1 MDLHDSNE
9 SSIQVVCLRL
19 LRVENVHRMC
29 AAGDGEDGLGGG
41 TGGRGDGRRVTKEG
55 ERKGGER
62 GERRKTS
69 SRRRR
74 RMSHN
79 YSPVFRSNG
88 SKVVLAA

>member
-41 TGGRGDGRRVTKEG
+41 GREGGGMGEG
-55 ERKGGER
+55 
-62 GERRKTS
+62 
-69 SRRRR
+69 
-74 RMSHN
+74 
-79 YSPVFRSNG
+79 
-88 SKVVLAA
+88 

>member
-41 TGGRGDGRRVTKEG
+41 MGGRGDGRRVTKEG

-62 GERRKTS
+62 GERRKHLQTVT
-69 SRRRR
+69 
-74 RMSHN
+74 
-79 YSPVFRSNG
+79 YSFIEIGRELDSV
-88 SKVVLAA
+88 